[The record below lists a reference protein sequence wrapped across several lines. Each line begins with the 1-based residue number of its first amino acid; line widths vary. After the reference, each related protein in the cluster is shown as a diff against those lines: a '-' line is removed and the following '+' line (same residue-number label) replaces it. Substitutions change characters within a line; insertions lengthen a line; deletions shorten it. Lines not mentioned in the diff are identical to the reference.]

1 MIGER
6 GILVVMSD
14 RDYAIKWILWI
25 NLVFGFYNIY
35 LWNLGGWWFNLI
47 IGALNIGAWVFN
59 REDAFKK

>member
-1 MIGER
+1 
-6 GILVVMSD
+6 MSD

-35 LWNLGGWWFNLI
+35 LWNIGGWWFNLI
-47 IGALNIGAWVFN
+47 VGALNIGAWVFN